1 MSTVSLKVILGSVVA
16 LLQNTIVP
24 LLITLT
30 DAVNV
35 IVEVIV
41 PPSAPAIANMILP
54 SSVLVLGATG
64 GNSVNVAAL
73 PLICHT

>member
-16 LLQNTIVP
+16 LLQNTVVP

-35 IVEVIV
+35 IVEVI
-41 PPSAPAIANMILP
+41 L
-54 SSVLVLGATG
+54 
-64 GNSVNVAAL
+64 
-73 PLICHT
+73 